1 MDYKTIDGRLIF
13 TNLKIDISLKLNLHK
28 EYYFVI
34 LNYYV
39 QIFIVEFYIYN
50 YLLIIFFIEI
60 VIDMKFISDIIL

>member
-28 EYYFVI
+28 EHYFVI

-39 QIFIVEFYIYN
+39 
-50 YLLIIFFIEI
+50 
-60 VIDMKFISDIIL
+60 